1 MGKSAPAAPAAP
13 TPEATASAQTGSN
26 IGTAITQTELNDV
39 SQNTPYGSSSF
50 TQTGSTPYTDPSSG
64 ITYQIP
70 QEQQNVTLNPAEQN
84 ALTSEQQIAQTL
96 GGYGQD
102 IVNNNATQLTTPLNF
117 SALPSAPTSL
127 GPGTSPMD
135 YQSEANQAAQA
146 AYAQGEGLIQPG
158 QQYAQQQLASS
169 LSNAGIPVTSAAAQQ
184 QDNLL
189 ATQQMGQNN
198 NLAESAIGLGQG
210 EQATLEGEAY
220 NTDTA
225 NAGLTNQAIQTGLQ
239 EQTLAQ
245 DQPINELAALLQGGG
260 AITSPNVI
268 SPAQSGVSPTDVVG
282 ATATSQNAAE
292 QNYQAQVAAANSG
305 NATEA
310 SLGGAALG
318 AGALVLI

>member
-1 MGKSAPAAPAAP
+1 MGKSAPAPPAAP

-39 SQNTPYGSSSF
+39 NQTTPYGTSTF
-50 TQTGSTPYTDPSSG
+50 TQTGSTPYTDQSSG

-70 QEQQNVTLNPAEQN
+70 QENQTVTLNPAEQS

-102 IVNNNATQLTTPLNF
+102 IVNNNASALTTPLNF
-117 SALPSAPTSL
+117 SALPQAPTNL
-127 GPGTSPMD
+127 GPGVNPMD

-158 QQYAQQQLASS
+158 QQYAQTQLASS
-169 LSNAGIPVTSAAAQQ
+169 LNNAGIPVTSAAAQQ

-210 EQATLEGEAY
+210 EQQALEGEAY
-220 NTDTA
+220 NTATG
-225 NAGLTNQAIQTGLQ
+225 NASLQNQAIQTGLQ

-245 DQPINELAALLQGGG
+245 DQPINELSALLQGGG
-260 AITSPNVI
+260 AITSPNVM

-282 ATATSQNAAE
+282 ATATSQSAAE

-305 NATEA
+305 NATTA
-310 SLGGAALG
+310 GVVGALG
-318 AGALVLI
+318 TAAAIF

>member
-39 SQNTPYGSSSF
+39 NQTTPYGTSTF
-50 TQTGSTPYTDPSSG
+50 TQTGSTPYTDQSSG

-70 QEQQNVTLNPAEQN
+70 QEQQNVTLNPNEQS
-84 ALTSEQQIAQTL
+84 ALTSEQQIAATL
-96 GGYGQD
+96 GGYGTQ
-102 IVNNNATQLTTPLNF
+102 IANNNAAALTTPLNF
-117 SALPSAPTSL
+117 SALPQAPTNL
-127 GPGTSPMD
+127 GPSVNPAN
-135 YQSEANQAAQA
+135 YQGEANQAAQA

-169 LSNAGIPVTSAAAQQ
+169 LNNAGIPVTSAAAQQ

-210 EQATLEGEAY
+210 EQSTLEGEAY
-220 NTDTA
+220 NAATA
-225 NAGLTNQAIQTGLQ
+225 NAGLQNQAIQTGLQ

-245 DQPINELAALLQGGG
+245 DQPINELSALLQGGG

-282 ATATSQNAAE
+282 ATATSQNALE
-292 QNYQAQVAAANSG
+292 QNYNAQVNAANAG

>member
-26 IGTAITQTELNDV
+26 IGTAITQSELNDV
-39 SQNTPYGSSSF
+39 NQTTPYGSSTF
-50 TQTGSTPYTDPSSG
+50 TQTGSTPYTDASSG

-70 QEQQNVTLNPAEQN
+70 QEQQNVTLNPAEQS

-102 IVNNNATQLTTPLNF
+102 IVNNNASAITTPLNF
-117 SALPSAPTSL
+117 SALPQAPTNL
-127 GPGTSPMD
+127 GPSVNPAN
-135 YQSEANQAAQA
+135 YQGEANQAAEA

-225 NAGLTNQAIQTGLQ
+225 NAALQNQAIQTGLQ

-282 ATATSQNAAE
+282 ATATSQNALE
-292 QNYQAQVAAANSG
+292 QNYNAQVNAANSG
-305 NATEA
+305 NATTA
-310 SLGGAALG
+310 GTIGAIGTA
-318 AGALVLI
+318 AAVIF

>member
-1 MGKSAPAAPAAP
+1 MGNSAPAAPAAA

-39 SQNTPYGSSSF
+39 NQTTPYGSSTF
-50 TQTGSTPYTDPSSG
+50 TQTGSTPYTDASSG

-70 QEQQNVTLNPAEQN
+70 QEQQNVTLNPNEQS
-84 ALTSEQQIAQTL
+84 ALTSEQQIASTL
-96 GGYGQD
+96 GGYGTQ
-102 IVNNNATQLTTPLNF
+102 IANNNAAALTTPLNF

-127 GPGTSPMD
+127 GPGVSPMD

-169 LSNAGIPVTSAAAQQ
+169 LNNAGIPVTSAAAQQ

-210 EQATLEGEAY
+210 EQSTLEGEAY
-220 NTDTA
+220 NAATA
-225 NAGLTNQAIQTGLQ
+225 NAGLQNQAIQTGLQ

-282 ATATSQNAAE
+282 ATATSQNALE
-292 QNYQAQVAAANSG
+292 QNYNAQVNAANAG